1 MLNEDKKHWLN
12 IFLTKKTV
20 YTNFIKSKWIKSIF
34 DTSGDHISHT
44 DLSFYLSQIDE
55 YLLFFIN
62 IILLFEVEDIEQD

>member
-20 YTNFIKSKWIKSIF
+20 YTNFIKSKLIKSIF